1 MFIGIGMTKS
11 GLMNILKKHG
21 IVEYIPLKEKFDP
34 NKHEAVFDYEDEE
47 LAPGIVGQVLQSGF
61 KIGDRVLRPAKVGV
75 IKKK

>member
-1 MFIGIGMTKS
+1 MTKS

-21 IVEYIPLKEKFDP
+21 IVEYSPLKEKFDP

-47 LAPGIVGQVLQSGF
+47 LTPGTVGQVLQSGY

-75 IKKK
+75 IKKKSS